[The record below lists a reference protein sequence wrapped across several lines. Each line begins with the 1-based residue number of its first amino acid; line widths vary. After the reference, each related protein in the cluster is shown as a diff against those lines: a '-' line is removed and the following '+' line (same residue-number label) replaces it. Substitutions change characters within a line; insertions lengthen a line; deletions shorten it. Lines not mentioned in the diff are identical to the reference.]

1 MNEITYFNSFTDKVP
16 KSKSWEQ
23 IVNLIRG
30 NLLHGTTHQYR
41 TLLAAF
47 DQASAAGNEKQ
58 AADIKAQ
65 MSRVKCTQLPAI
77 VCQATLEGGKD
88 KE

>member
-1 MNEITYFNSFTDKVP
+1 MDQITYLNSFTDKVP

-58 AADIKAQ
+58 AADGTRLRHTMLQCHAP
-65 MSRVKCTQLPAI
+65 LWAG
-77 VCQATLEGGKD
+77 L
-88 KE
+88 